1 MGMEAAVKNYLNNL
15 DEYRCAMRAC
25 KMRRAK
31 NLTELPDVLLNG
43 PAPELGA
50 PHILNA
56 SFMGVRV
63 EVLLHALEEREIY
76 VSTGSACSAHKKGK
90 NRILNAMGVIGE
102 RQEGAIRF
110 SFCPFNTIEEMDVVA
125 EEIST
130 IIAMLRRFK
139 RR

>member
-1 MGMEAAVKNYLNNL
+1 M
-15 DEYRCAMRAC
+15 
-25 KMRRAK
+25 
-31 NLTELPDVLLNG
+31 LLNG
-43 PAPELGA
+43 PAPEQGA

-56 SFMGVRV
+56 SFMGVRG
-63 EVLLHALEEREIY
+63 EVLLHALEEKEIY
-76 VSTGSACSAHKKGK
+76 VSTGSACSAHKKGR
-90 NRILNAMGVIGE
+90 NRILNAMDVIGD

-125 EEIST
+125 EEISI

>member
-1 MGMEAAVKNYLNNL
+1 MKTQNTIQFKNY
-15 DEYRCAMRAC
+15 
-25 KMRRAK
+25 KI
-31 NLTELPDVLLNG
+31 
-43 PAPELGA
+43 PELYARVLDG
-50 PHILNA
+50 PQ
-56 SFMGVRV
+56 VRDG
-63 EVLLHALEEREIY
+63 EVLLHALEEKEIY
-76 VSTGSACSAHKKGK
+76 VSTGSACSAHKKGR
-90 NRILNAMGVIGE
+90 NRILNAMGVIGD

>member
-1 MGMEAAVKNYLNNL
+1 MV
-15 DEYRCAMRAC
+15 
-25 KMRRAK
+25 
-31 NLTELPDVLLNG
+31 
-43 PAPELGA
+43 
-50 PHILNA
+50 
-56 SFMGVRV
+56 
-63 EVLLHALEEREIY
+63 
-76 VSTGSACSAHKKGK
+76 CSKKGR
-90 NRILNAMGVIGE
+90 NRILNAMGVIGD

>member
-1 MGMEAAVKNYLNNL
+1 MSRKNYLVL
-15 DEYRCAMRAC
+15 DEYRCHGPARC
-25 KMRRAK
+25 PCE
-31 NLTELPDVLLNG
+31 NLTELWTCCST
-43 PAPELGA
+43 A
-50 PHILNA
+50 PHHRPHNLLA
-56 SFMGVRV
+56 SVHCASSGGK
-63 EVLLHALEEREIY
+63 EIY
-76 VSTGSACSAHKKGK
+76 VSTGSACSAHKKGR
-90 NRILNAMGVIGE
+90 NRILNAMGVIGD